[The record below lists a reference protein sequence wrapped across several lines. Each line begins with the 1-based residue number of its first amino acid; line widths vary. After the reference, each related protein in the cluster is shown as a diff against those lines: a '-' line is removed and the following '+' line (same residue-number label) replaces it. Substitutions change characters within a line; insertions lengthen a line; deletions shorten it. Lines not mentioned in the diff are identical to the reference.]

1 MQIDSPIAREQVL
14 NAQRA
19 ARCYTP
25 AIVRSIELDA
35 PRIVL
40 HFFPLF
46 WIYVRFDYH
55 WVKYS
60 FRAGNEEIARERLRS
75 AIFSPVLYS
84 CLRLMGSWT
93 GVQNRFFFSFII
105 HVMFEIVRYRWYHSY
120 NIILHRGIHFIRKQF
135 VSKYP
140 KFSIIIKN
148 TKLFITKSL
157 LNRSLTS
164 SFNNNQN

>member
-19 ARCYTP
+19 ARCYMP

-105 HVMFEIVRYRWYHSY
+105 HVMFEIVQWYHSY

-135 VSKYP
+135 VSKYLSFNQLLS
-140 KFSIIIKN
+140 KIQNYHKILTKSIIDEF
-148 TKLFITKSL
+148 L
-157 LNRSLTS
+157 
-164 SFNNNQN
+164 Q

>member
-40 HFFPLF
+40 HFFLLF

-84 CLRLMGSWT
+84 CLQLMGSWT

-105 HVMFEIVRYRWYHSY
+105 HVMFEIVQWYHSY

-135 VSKYP
+135 VPKYLSFNQLLSKIQNYH
-140 KFSIIIKN
+140 KILTKSIIDEF
-148 TKLFITKSL
+148 L
-157 LNRSLTS
+157 
-164 SFNNNQN
+164 Q